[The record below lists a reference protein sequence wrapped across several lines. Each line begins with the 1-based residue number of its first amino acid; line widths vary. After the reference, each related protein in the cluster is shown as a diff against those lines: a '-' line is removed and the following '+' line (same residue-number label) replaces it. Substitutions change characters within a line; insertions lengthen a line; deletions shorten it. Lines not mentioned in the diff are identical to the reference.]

1 MKTVKIL
8 AIAGAGRSGS
18 TLLDKILGQEENI
31 VSVGELDHV
40 WDAGF
45 KQNLLCSCYTPF
57 KSCRFWN
64 NVFDEA
70 FGGMHNVNADE
81 IIELKESV
89 DRAIFAPFIAIPW
102 LRTPRYSRELNI
114 YVDILSKLYKAV
126 YKVSNCRVILDSSKS
141 PSYLHA
147 LRLAT
152 DTELNIIHLVR
163 DSRAVAYSWQRKK
176 LIAQSQEKEDYMPT
190 QNTAQSSLQWSVRN
204 VLTYSLKSFSYSYK
218 LVRYEDFVKEPQS
231 VLTNIM
237 TNLNIDNCQFSSLTD
252 QSPNRTDVHAILGN
266 PIRFEK
272 GPIRIRADM
281 EWKEKLETK
290 EKFVSTA
297 LTLPLLFAYGYLKE

>member
-1 MKTVKIL
+1 MTTVKIL

-45 KQNLLCSCYTPF
+45 RKNLLCSCHTPF
-57 KSCRFWN
+57 KRCRFWN
-64 NVFDEA
+64 DVFDEA

-81 IIELKESV
+81 IMRLKLSV

-102 LRTPRYSRELNI
+102 LRTPRYSRELHV

-126 YKVSNCRVILDSSKS
+126 HKISNNRIILDSSKS

-163 DSRAVAYSWQRKK
+163 DSRAVVYSWQRKK
-176 LIAQSQEKEDYMPT
+176 LVTQSQKKEDYMPT
-190 QNTAQSSLQWSVRN
+190 QNTAKSSLQWSVRN
-204 VLTYSLKSFSYSYK
+204 VLTYSLKSFSTSYQ

-231 VLTNIM
+231 VLTNIT
-237 TNLNIDNCQFSSLTD
+237 TNLNIDNCQFSCLTER
-252 QSPNRTDVHAILGN
+252 SSNKTEIHAILGN

-272 GPIRIRADM
+272 EPIRIRADM
-281 EWKEKLETK
+281 EWKEKLKTR
-290 EKFVSTA
+290 EKFLSTA
-297 LTLPLLFAYGYLKE
+297 LTFPLLFAYGYFK

>member
-1 MKTVKIL
+1 MTTVKIL

-57 KSCRFWN
+57 KRCRFWN
-64 NVFDEA
+64 DVFDEA

-81 IIELKESV
+81 IMELKESV
-89 DRAIFAPFIAIPW
+89 DRAIFAPFIAIQW
-102 LRTPRYSRELNI
+102 LRTPRYSRDLNV

-126 YKVSNCRVILDSSKS
+126 HKISNNRIILDSSKS

-152 DTELNIIHLVR
+152 NTELNLIHLVR
-163 DSRAVAYSWQRKK
+163 DSRAVAYSWRRKK
-176 LIAQSQEKEDYMPT
+176 LIAQSQEKEEYMPT
-190 QNTAQSSLQWSVRN
+190 QNIAKSSIQWSVRN
-204 VLTYSLKSFSYSYK
+204 ILAYSLKSFSHSYQ

-237 TNLNIDNCQFSSLTD
+237 TNLDIENCKFSCLTEK
-252 QSPNRTDVHAILGN
+252 SPNKTEIHAILGN

-272 GPIRIRADM
+272 GPLRIRADM
-281 EWKEKLETK
+281 EWKDKLETQ
-290 EKFVSTA
+290 EKFLATA
-297 LTLPLLFAYGYLKE
+297 LTFPLLFAYGYLK

>member
-1 MKTVKIL
+1 MTTVKIL

-45 KQNLLCSCYTPF
+45 RKNLLCSCHTPF
-57 KSCRFWN
+57 KHCRFWN
-64 NVFDEA
+64 DVFDEA

-81 IIELKESV
+81 IMRLKLSV
-89 DRAIFAPFIAIPW
+89 DRAIFTPSIAIPW
-102 LRTPRYSRELNI
+102 LRTPKYSRELNI
-114 YVDILSKLYKAV
+114 YVDILSKLYNAV
-126 YKVSNCRVILDSSKS
+126 HKISNTRIILDSSKS

-147 LRLAT
+147 LRLAKN
-152 DTELNIIHLVR
+152 TELNIIHLVR

-176 LIAQSQEKEDYMPT
+176 LITQSQEKEDYMPT

-204 VLTYSLKSFSYSYK
+204 VLTYSLKSFSPSYQ
-218 LVRYEDFVKEPQS
+218 LVRYEDFVKEPKTI
-231 VLTNIM
+231 LANIM
-237 TNLNIDNCQFSSLTD
+237 TNLNIDNCKFSCLTD
-252 QSPNRTDVHAILGN
+252 QSLNRTEVHAILGN

-272 GPIRIRADM
+272 GPICIRADM
-281 EWKEKLETK
+281 EWKEKLETR

-297 LTLPLLFAYGYLKE
+297 LTLPLLFAYGYLQE